1 MADAAALPSPAT
13 PAPIQQPAEPPD
25 LAKLKRMFDEA
36 RDGMQDARRLS
47 EACRDYY
54 DGKQLTAAQRRVL
67 RLRKQPDVVINR
79 TRRAIDGTLGV
90 IEQGK
95 TDPRAYMRNPPQ
107 QKPQAPQAQQM
118 MPPQLQMGA
127 NGGPPMP
134 GAQPA
139 PPPEPD
145 LDASDVATMTLR
157 YVADRSQ
164 FQRIK
169 IDVLEYML
177 VEGTA
182 GAITEWDAEAREI
195 TIELIAAD
203 EYFYDPRSRRPDFS
217 DKRYDGIAKWM
228 YADDV
233 AARYPNAKA
242 EIEATVTTG
251 DAGLAADSSWA
262 DKPERGGKPWVDRR
276 QRRLMVVEM
285 YYKEGGV
292 WNRAVFTGGGI
303 LEVGPSTYVDD
314 KGRPRN
320 PIEAQSTYI
329 DRDLMRYGFVRDMI
343 DIQDEINARRSKAI
357 HEINTRQVQQ
367 SDPNAPPVDV
377 ETVRAEAARPDGVI
391 PTGWS
396 VVPRNDVVANSIAML
411 QEAKSE
417 LERLAPNPAILG
429 RQGAD
434 ASGRA
439 QQLRAQAG
447 LVELARPLGRFTD
460 WEHRIYAQQI
470 WPCARQFYTDP
481 MWVRVSGDDGAPQ
494 YVRINDPVTEPV
506 VNPMTG
512 QPLTDPMTGKPAM
525 RPKIDP
531 QTGQPVV
538 KNHIAL
544 MDLDIVV
551 DNVPDTATL
560 EQEIWADL
568 VQLAQTYGPQAV
580 PFEVMVE
587 MSPLPNKYRLK
598 KMLKQ
603 AQAEAAQAAAPA
615 IALKTADAQA
625 KIGKTQSETAKN
637 TADAKATEID
647 AVKTAMEGH
656 MLAVGHP
663 GPVQGAGVPQI
674 PAPLPPNP
682 YGGPPMGQA

>member
-1 MADAAALPSPAT
+1 
-13 PAPIQQPAEPPD
+13 
-25 LAKLKRMFDEA
+25 
-36 RDGMQDARRLS
+36 
-47 EACRDYY
+47 
-54 DGKQLTAAQRRVL
+54 
-67 RLRKQPDVVINR
+67 
-79 TRRAIDGTLGV
+79 
-90 IEQGK
+90 
-95 TDPRAYMRNPPQ
+95 
-107 QKPQAPQAQQM
+107 
-118 MPPQLQMGA
+118 
-127 NGGPPMP
+127 
-134 GAQPA
+134 
-139 PPPEPD
+139 
-145 LDASDVATMTLR
+145 
-157 YVADRSQ
+157 
-164 FQRIK
+164 
-169 IDVLEYML
+169 
-177 VEGTA
+177 
-182 GAITEWDAEAREI
+182 
-195 TIELIAAD
+195 
-203 EYFYDPRSRRPDFS
+203 
-217 DKRYDGIAKWM
+217 
-228 YADDV
+228 
-233 AARYPNAKA
+233 
-242 EIEATVTTG
+242 
-251 DAGLAADSSWA
+251 
-262 DKPERGGKPWVDRR
+262 
-276 QRRLMVVEM
+276 
-285 YYKEGGV
+285 
-292 WNRAVFTGGGI
+292 
-303 LEVGPSTYVDD
+303 
-314 KGRPRN
+314 
-320 PIEAQSTYI
+320 
-329 DRDLMRYGFVRDMI
+329 
-343 DIQDEINARRSKAI
+343 
-357 HEINTRQVQQ
+357 
-367 SDPNAPPVDV
+367 
-377 ETVRAEAARPDGVI
+377 
-391 PTGWS
+391 

-506 VNPMTG
+506 VDPMTG
-512 QPLTDPMTGKPAM
+512 QPVMDPMTGEPAM

-551 DNVPDTATL
+551 DNVPDTVTL

>member
-1 MADAAALPSPAT
+1 MSQGQMAAT
-13 PAPIQQPAEPPD
+13 PAQTQPPAEPPD
-25 LAKLKRMFDEA
+25 LAKLKRMFREA
-36 RDGMQDARRLS
+36 DDGMQEARRL
-47 EACRDYY
+47 AQVCRDYY
-54 DGKQLTAAQRRVL
+54 DGKQLTQEQRQVL
-67 RLRKQPDVVINR
+67 RDRKQPDVVINR
-79 TRRAIDGTLGV
+79 IRRAIDGTLGV
-90 IEQGK
+90 VEQGK

-107 QKPQAPQAQQM
+107 QKPQQPQAQQQA

-127 NGGPPMP
+127 NGGPPM
-134 GAQPA
+134 GQPA

-182 GAITEWDAEAREI
+182 GALVEWDKDEREI
-195 TIELIAAD
+195 TIQLISAD
-203 EYFYDPRSRRPDFS
+203 EYFWDPRSRRPDFT
-217 DKRYDGIAKWM
+217 DKRYDGICKWM

-233 AARYPNAKA
+233 VQRYPNAKDD
-242 EIEATVTTG
+242 IESTITAG
-251 DAGLAADSSWA
+251 DSGLAISSSWD
-262 DKPERGGKPWVDRR
+262 DKPDRGVTPWIDSKH
-276 QRRLMVVEM
+276 RRLRMVDM
-285 YYKEGGV
+285 YYRENGI
-292 WNRAVFTGGGI
+292 WNRAVFHSGGL
-303 LEVGPSTYVDD
+303 LEYGPSNYLDD
-314 KGRPRN
+314 KNRPRN

-329 DRDLMRYGFVRDMI
+329 DRDLNRYGFVRDMI
-343 DIQDEINARRSKAI
+343 DIQNEINSRRSKAI

-367 SDPNAPPVDV
+367 TDPNAPPIDV
-377 ETVRAEAARPDGVI
+377 EIVRKEAARPDGAI
-391 PTGWS
+391 SPGWQ
-396 VVPRNDVVANSIAML
+396 VVPRQDVVANNISML
-411 QEAKSE
+411 QEAKGE

-460 WEHRIYAQQI
+460 WEHRIYSQQI
-470 WPCARQFYTDP
+470 WPCARQFFTDE
-481 MWVRVSGDDGAPQ
+481 MWVRVTDDDGAPQ
-494 YVRINDPVTEPV
+494 YVRINERVTEPV
-506 VNPMTG
+506 VDPYTG
-512 QPLTDPMTGKPAM
+512 QPVTDPMTGAPM
-525 RPKIDP
+525 TRPKIDP

-538 KNHIAL
+538 KNHIAQ

-580 PFEVMVE
+580 PFEVMLE

-615 IALKTADAQA
+615 IQLKTADATA
-625 KIGKTQSETAKN
+625 KVEKTQSETAKN
-637 TADAKATEID
+637 TATAKKTEIEG
-647 AVKTAMEGH
+647 VKTAVEGH
-656 MLAVGHP
+656 IAAVSASTGPMMPPNGAGQGP
-663 GPVQGAGVPQI
+663 GPIPPFLDRRPMPQ
-674 PAPLPPNP
+674 
-682 YGGPPMGQA
+682 GPPV